1 MPLLD
6 ADFMNEVQSHAVAA
20 EQEVH
25 RPAAKKKAGIE
36 ILHRA
41 GTKELCRI
49 ARQLAALL
57 HAGMPLV
64 PAMSALV
71 EQLECPAE
79 AKGGSLIARRKPLA
93 EAIRQV
99 RDDVNEGISLAEA
112 LGKHPGVFSPLFV
125 SMVSAGESSGA
136 LEEVLGRVADIL
148 EKRVQLVAKVKAAMT
163 YPTVMAL
170 VATGVVIFLIA
181 YVVPGIT
188 RLFTEMK
195 QELPW
200 PTRLLI
206 SISSFTRAYVAIL
219 LGLLCGG
226 AVAVVAMYKN
236 AEGKAWVDRVV
247 LKLPVFG
254 PLLLRLE
261 LARLTRTLGSLMKS
275 GLPVISAMEIT
286 QRIIQNSVIA
296 DAMKAIRESV
306 HTGDNIAGAM
316 KATGMFP
323 PVVYHLIATGQ
334 MSGNIE
340 DGLIDIAQMYD
351 TEVEASV
358 RTLTSL
364 LEPVILLVMG
374 GIVTFI
380 VLAILLPIFEINQ
393 SL

>member
-1 MPLLD
+1 
-6 ADFMNEVQSHAVAA
+6 
-20 EQEVH
+20 
-25 RPAAKKKAGIE
+25 
-36 ILHRA
+36 
-41 GTKELCRI
+41 
-49 ARQLAALL
+49 
-57 HAGMPLV
+57 
-64 PAMSALV
+64 
-71 EQLECPAE
+71 
-79 AKGGSLIARRKPLA
+79 
-93 EAIRQV
+93 
-99 RDDVNEGISLAEA
+99 
-112 LGKHPGVFSPLFV
+112 
-125 SMVSAGESSGA
+125 
-136 LEEVLGRVADIL
+136 
-148 EKRVQLVAKVKAAMT
+148 
-163 YPTVMAL
+163 
-170 VATGVVIFLIA
+170 
-181 YVVPGIT
+181 
-188 RLFTEMK
+188 MK

-206 SISSFTRAYVAIL
+206 SISSFTRTYVAVL
-219 LGLLCGG
+219 LGLLCAS
-226 AVAVVAMYKN
+226 AVALAAVYKN
-236 AEGKAWVDRVV
+236 AEGKAWMDRVV

-351 TEVEASV
+351 AEVEASV
-358 RTLTSL
+358 RTLPSL